1 MTPKTR
7 TIPLIPCCELGLHRW
22 SQYDHSHIQITRSYN
37 RLIKRWNMWQT
48 ESWCGCR
55 RQILFSTWKNVFVW
69 FRTQHRSHDQTSK
82 RRSVKLVFQKWS
94 FTLITSQINHK
105 MPFDWITQLCCQLK
119 VSCYVVS
126 MIIVMFKNDFCFF
139 LFSSRHSRW

>member
-1 MTPKTR
+1 MFLGEPCFRWLISLFLWTRSLQYKAERLGWSGSLLLQTEAALISDYGTEQIDYRYVLYMTPLQKTP

-22 SQYDHSHIQITRSYN
+22 SQYDHSHIQITRRYN

-82 RRSVKLVFQKWS
+82 
-94 FTLITSQINHK
+94 
-105 MPFDWITQLCCQLK
+105 C
-119 VSCYVVS
+119 
-126 MIIVMFKNDFCFF
+126 
-139 LFSSRHSRW
+139 LFS